1 MIRQGSIAHFP
12 CHWRL
17 LLRHFYTAKEAF
29 VRSHL
34 SLTLSLV
41 LLIVVGYRAVLAA
54 PRLLTMTCVAP
65 QGTELSYGRGL
76 LGIEDLIV
84 DTRPTASPGTQL
96 TFVIEAEQPQWMR
109 VTWAPP
115 PAEERGPATTFDATV
130 IATTDDQITAV
141 QPHGEGVWMY
151 SIFPRLGM
159 SYVSAHNHIPFGT
172 TSRSLALYALCHSTR
187 EAP

>member
-65 QGTELSYGRGL
+65 QGTELSYG
-76 LGIEDLIV
+76 
-84 DTRPTASPGTQL
+84 
-96 TFVIEAEQPQWMR
+96 
-109 VTWAPP
+109 
-115 PAEERGPATTFDATV
+115 
-130 IATTDDQITAV
+130 
-141 QPHGEGVWMY
+141 
-151 SIFPRLGM
+151 
-159 SYVSAHNHIPFGT
+159 
-172 TSRSLALYALCHSTR
+172 
-187 EAP
+187 